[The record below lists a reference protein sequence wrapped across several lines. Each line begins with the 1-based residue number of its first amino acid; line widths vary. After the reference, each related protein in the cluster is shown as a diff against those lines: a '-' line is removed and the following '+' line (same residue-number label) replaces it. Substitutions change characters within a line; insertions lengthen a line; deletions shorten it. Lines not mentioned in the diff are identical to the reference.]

1 MGTVLIVDDN
11 LDTCLFMCTVL
22 AKAGH
27 RGMIANSV
35 TEALEQL
42 QEEQPDLIM
51 ADMMMPQESG
61 LDLLRYVRS
70 NPRTAELPIIVLS
83 AVSEPAYVDEAM
95 DAGATDYWLKTSLR
109 VDDLQSR
116 LAAYLPNGTGW
127 AETPRGTAIH
137 AR

>member
-1 MGTVLIVDDN
+1 
-11 LDTCLFMCTVL
+11 MCTVL

-27 RGMIANSV
+27 RGVIANSV

-42 QEEQPDLIM
+42 QDAQPDLII
-51 ADMMMPQESG
+51 ADLMMPQESG
-61 LDLLRYVRS
+61 LDLLRFVRS

-127 AETPRGTAIH
+127 AEPPRESAIH
-137 AR
+137 VR

>member
-11 LDTCLFMCTVL
+11 LDTCLFMCTML

-27 RGMIANSV
+27 RGIIANSV
-35 TEALEQL
+35 TEGLEQL
-42 QEEQPDLIM
+42 QEEQPDLVI
-51 ADMMMPQESG
+51 ADLMMPQESG
-61 LDLLRYVRS
+61 LDLLRFVRS
-70 NPRTAELPIIVLS
+70 NPRTAELPIIMLS

-95 DAGATDYWLKTSLR
+95 LAGATDYWLKTSLR

-127 AETPRGTAIH
+127 AEPARGRAAH
-137 AR
+137 A